1 MSEHQRNTEFLRRCL
16 HYDDTPERQQ
26 LEERLAQVQQDER
39 CLRRAV
45 GLMVVLIALGIAG
58 LGYSAIFL
66 EDYPRNV
73 SRFMTQLVSKASCA
87 LALGSLIGLVTFVA
101 LGARYRKEL
110 DECREK
116 CRRLALKLLE
126 SRLGKPGIS
135 SSPPVVQERSGEE
148 FSKF

>member
-1 MSEHQRNTEFLRRCL
+1 MQR
-16 HYDDTPERQQ
+16 
-26 LEERLAQVQQDER
+26 DER